1 MYRKF
6 AIFSLSSFLLCSCT
20 TVTPDKVK
28 DEIASYDA
36 TTPSGYDVQNSGFI
50 GFTDDGRG
58 LITQFGLLRYNT
70 LIKAYKIR
78 FKSFKGVELNENDGV
93 TEYVDKRN
101 NKLFIIDQQHL
112 VYYAVLNSW
121 RKDGKE
127 PDSIWD
133 KTKDLVK

>member
-1 MYRKF
+1 MLRKF

-20 TVTPDKVK
+20 TVTPNKVT

-36 TTPSGYDVQNSGFI
+36 STPNGYDIQNSGFI

-78 FKSFKGVELNENDGV
+78 FKSFKGVDLNENDGTV
-93 TEYVDKRN
+93 EFTDKKG
-101 NKLFIIDQQHL
+101 NKLYIINQQHL

-121 RKDGKE
+121 RKEGKE

-133 KTKDLVK
+133 KAKDIVK